1 MIPVKE
7 SARVINI
14 LWVMMR
20 HGLDDFVLSSQKFR
34 FIRFMRLL
42 SPFIG
47 RIVQNKHHVACVY
60 VARSKSLALSM

>member
-7 SARVINI
+7 SARVVNI

-42 SPFIG
+42 SPF
-47 RIVQNKHHVACVY
+47 Y
-60 VARSKSLALSM
+60 W